1 MKILLI
7 TMLLMGQAYAQHSH
21 HGSAHSLEVK
31 RKSLNENDKKL
42 VLEVLEKNDELF
54 NAFLKKDSKQVE
66 KTALDLNLI
75 ISKSSSAVL
84 SSVKKQASK
93 LSGIKS
99 KNSNESNLTLY
110 EQFLNPLIE
119 IVKSNEVGNKFNVF
133 NCPMVK
139 KSWIQNIDVNKDVK
153 NVYAMDMLECGTQE
167 THF

>member
-1 MKILLI
+1 MKIFLI

-21 HGSAHSLEVK
+21 HGSAHSSEVK

-42 VLEVLEKNDELF
+42 VLEVLEKNDVLF
-54 NAFLKKDSKQVE
+54 NAFLKKDAKQVE
-66 KTALDLNLI
+66 KSALDLNLI
-75 ISKSSSAVL
+75 MSKSTSTVL
-84 SSVKKQASK
+84 SSVKKHASK

-99 KNSNESNLTLY
+99 TNSNESNLSLY

-119 IVKSNEVGNKFNVF
+119 IVKINEVGNKFNVF

-139 KSWIQNIDVNKDVK
+139 KSWIQNIEVNKDVK
-153 NVYAMDMLECGTQE
+153 NVYAMDMLECGAQE